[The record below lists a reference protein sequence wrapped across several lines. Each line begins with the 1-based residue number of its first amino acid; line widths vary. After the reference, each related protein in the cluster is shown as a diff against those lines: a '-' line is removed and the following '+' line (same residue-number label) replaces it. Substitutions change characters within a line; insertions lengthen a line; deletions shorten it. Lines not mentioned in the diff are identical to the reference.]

1 VGFNGTTQYV
11 QAPYAATL
19 NTPQFSVEIWAR
31 PSGGAGLYRGLM
43 ASRVYP
49 QGWALY
55 IGTDGTWE
63 FWVNSGADMLAIW
76 SANAVTLNT
85 WYHVVGTFDG
95 TTSKLYVNGALVAS
109 GTVTTYTAQTSN
121 PLEIGQSEPGDNLY
135 FPGRLEETAVY
146 GTALTA
152 SQVQHHY
159 SVGTTGR

>member
-1 VGFNGTTQYV
+1 
-11 QAPYAATL
+11 
-19 NTPQFSVEIWAR
+19 
-31 PSGGAGLYRGLM
+31 M

-63 FWVNSGADMLAIW
+63 FWVSSGADMLAIY
-76 SANAVTLNT
+76 SANSVTLNT
-85 WYHVVGTFDG
+85 WYYVVGTFDG
-95 TTSKLYVNGALVAS
+95 TTANLYVNGALVAS
-109 GTVTTYTAQTSN
+109 GAVTTYQAQTSN

-135 FPGRLEETAVY
+135 FPGRLEEAAVY

-152 SQVQHHY
+152 TRVQHHY

>member
-1 VGFNGTTQYV
+1 
-11 QAPYAATL
+11 
-19 NTPQFSVEIWAR
+19 
-31 PSGGAGLYRGLM
+31 M

-63 FWVNSGADMLAIW
+63 FWVSSGADMLAIY
-76 SANAVTLNT
+76 SANSVTLNT
-85 WYHVVGTFDG
+85 WYYVVGTFDG
-95 TTSKLYVNGALVAS
+95 TTANLYVNGALVAS
-109 GTVTTYTAQTSN
+109 GTVTTYQAQTSN

-135 FPGRLEETAVY
+135 FPGRLEEAAVY

-152 SQVQHHY
+152 TRVQHHY